1 MNVKKRIVKKLF
13 IALMTITVLGGCNS
27 AIKND
32 SAKQSEV
39 AQKAVSGNNKIKNG
53 LIKVGEN
60 TYYYVNNEKQ
70 TEWQEIDGEWYYF
83 DYDWGMLI
91 NTGIEW
97 EGARYQLG
105 EDGKM
110 LKNCFWPLYPD
121 SPLFYFDETGK
132 ALHDTQREIN
142 GTLYVFDSD
151 GYVIKPSDYKD
162 VTETIQETTKSNN
175 NKKSL
180 QELKNKLQATNFD
193 DSQIKYCLEM
203 IIDYTERIRN
213 AGSRIEKEQLYSEE
227 QIYYDQLKTLVNLYR
242 DAQKYTGQ
250 TTNDV
255 YLVDMFLE
263 ELF

>member
-1 MNVKKRIVKKLF
+1 
-13 IALMTITVLGGCNS
+13 
-27 AIKND
+27 
-32 SAKQSEV
+32 
-39 AQKAVSGNNKIKNG
+39 
-53 LIKVGEN
+53 
-60 TYYYVNNEKQ
+60 
-70 TEWQEIDGEWYYF
+70 
-83 DYDWGMLI
+83 MLI

-110 LKNCFWPLYPD
+110 LKNCFWPLYTD

-213 AGSRIEKEQLYSEE
+213 ASNRIEKEQLYSEE
-227 QIYYDQLKTLVNLYR
+227 QIYYDQLKSLVNVYR
-242 DAQKYTGQ
+242 DVQKYTGQ
-250 TTNDV
+250 TMNDV

>member
-1 MNVKKRIVKKLF
+1 MNVKKRIVKKIF
-13 IALMTITVLGGCNS
+13 IALMTITLLGGCNS

-53 LIKVGEN
+53 LIKVGEK
-60 TYYYVNNEKQ
+60 TYYYVNNKKQ

-110 LKNCFWPLYPD
+110 LKNCFWPLYTD

-213 AGSRIEKEQLYSEE
+213 ASNRIEKEQLYSEE
-227 QIYYDQLKTLVNLYR
+227 QIYYDQLKSLVNVYR
-242 DAQKYTGQ
+242 DVQKYTGQ
-250 TTNDV
+250 TMNDV